1 MITDLFKK
9 NVATAPQQ
17 GATTSQSQNNYSLK
31 PQETYTHL
39 GKRICAMVDG
49 SSLTLK
55 AYLQKIYIEMYQKQA
70 NNAALQAAQRQ
81 KIQTQINQKRNNI
94 AFLNKQL
101 NGSKQREQDLKD
113 EISKLDNDERELKS
127 KVYEVNK
134 EAKIKLILGLVILLP
149 LTLYLFLF
157 YSSTFYS
164 AFFKDFGANANVLN
178 SMFDAEALKKA
189 LEASVTELAFVLCAP
204 IIFMGLGFILHF
216 FAIQKSWTKYVKM
229 GAILVITFV
238 FDAILAY
245 MIGKHLH
252 EMAVI
257 IGTASLDSKY
267 GFSEAVSDINTW
279 AVIFCGFIVY
289 IIWGAVFDMTM
300 SAYSQLD
307 LNREMS
313 KQIEA
318 KKKKLKADI
327 RSKQQEQDKLNN
339 QIKDENNAIAQLTK
353 NLGKTVI
360 IQKPSIKLEMTNFFT
375 GWTTQMNVLGMSQAD
390 QDKANDIFEKT
401 VKTLLN

>member
-1 MITDLFKK
+1 MITNLFKR
-9 NVATAPQQ
+9 NVTTASQQ
-17 GATTSQSQNNYSLK
+17 GATFQPQNNYSLR
-31 PQETYTHL
+31 PQETYNHW

-55 AYLQKIYIEMYQKQA
+55 AYLQKIYIDIYQKQA
-70 NNAALQAAQRQ
+70 GDVNLQKEEHQ
-81 KIQTQINQKRNNI
+81 KIQTQIDQKRNDI
-94 AFLNKQL
+94 AYLDKQL
-101 NGSKQREQDLKD
+101 NDSKQREQDMKN
-113 EISKLDNDERELKS
+113 EISKLDDDESELKS

-204 IIFMGLGFILHF
+204 IIFMGLGFCLHF
-216 FAIQKSWTKYVKM
+216 FAIQKSWKKYVKM
-229 GAILVITFV
+229 GAILLITFV

-252 EMAVI
+252 EMEVI
-257 IGTASLDSKY
+257 IGTAALDSKY
-267 GFSEAVSDINTW
+267 GFSEAISDINTW

-289 IIWGAVFDMTM
+289 IIWGVVFDMTI
-300 SAYSQLD
+300 SAYNQLD
-307 LNREMS
+307 LNREKR
-313 KQIEA
+313 KQIDA

-327 RSKQQEQDKLNN
+327 ASEQQDQNKLNN
-339 QIKDENNAIAQLTK
+339 QIKNEKNDITQLEGELK
-353 NLGKTVI
+353 KTI
-360 IQKPSIKLEMTNFFT
+360 IINKSTIHLEMTNFFT
-375 GWTTQMNVLGMSQAD
+375 GWTTQMNVLEMSQAD
-390 QDKANDIFEKT
+390 QNEVGDIFEKT

>member
-1 MITDLFKK
+1 MITNLFKR
-9 NVATAPQQ
+9 NVTTASQQ
-17 GATTSQSQNNYSLK
+17 GATFQPQNNYSLR
-31 PQETYTHL
+31 PQETYNHW

-55 AYLQKIYIEMYQKQA
+55 AYLQKIYIDIYQKQA
-70 NNAALQAAQRQ
+70 GDVNLQKEEHQ
-81 KIQTQINQKRNNI
+81 KIQTQIVQKRNDI
-94 AFLNKQL
+94 AYLDKQL
-101 NGSKQREQDLKD
+101 NDSKQREQDMKN
-113 EISKLDNDERELKS
+113 EISKLDNDESELKS

-204 IIFMGLGFILHF
+204 IIFMGLGFCLHF
-216 FAIQKSWTKYVKM
+216 FAIQKSWKKYVKM
-229 GAILVITFV
+229 GAILLITFV

-252 EMAVI
+252 EMEVI
-257 IGTASLDSKY
+257 IGTAALDSKY
-267 GFSEAVSDINTW
+267 GFSEAISDINTW

-289 IIWGAVFDMTM
+289 IIWGVVFDMTI
-300 SAYSQLD
+300 SAYNQLD
-307 LNREMS
+307 LNREKR
-313 KQIEA
+313 KQIDA

-327 RSKQQEQDKLNN
+327 ASEQQDQNKLNN
-339 QIKDENNAIAQLTK
+339 QIKNEKNDITQLEGELK
-353 NLGKTVI
+353 KTI
-360 IQKPSIKLEMTNFFT
+360 IINKSTIHLEMTNFFT
-375 GWTTQMNVLGMSQAD
+375 GWTTQMNVLEMSQAD
-390 QDKANDIFEKT
+390 QNEVGDIFEKT

>member
-1 MITDLFKK
+1 
-9 NVATAPQQ
+9 
-17 GATTSQSQNNYSLK
+17 
-31 PQETYTHL
+31 
-39 GKRICAMVDG
+39 
-49 SSLTLK
+49 
-55 AYLQKIYIEMYQKQA
+55 MYQKQA

>member
-1 MITDLFKK
+1 MITNLFKR
-9 NVATAPQQ
+9 NVTTASQQ
-17 GATTSQSQNNYSLK
+17 GATFQPQNNYSLR
-31 PQETYTHL
+31 PQETYNHW

-55 AYLQKIYIEMYQKQA
+55 AYLQKIYIDIYQKQA
-70 NNAALQAAQRQ
+70 GDVNLQKEEHQ
-81 KIQTQINQKRNNI
+81 KIQTQIVQKRNDI
-94 AFLNKQL
+94 AYLDKQL
-101 NGSKQREQDLKD
+101 NDSKQREQDMKN
-113 EISKLDNDERELKS
+113 EISKLDNDESELKS

-204 IIFMGLGFILHF
+204 IIFMGLGFCLHF
-216 FAIQKSWTKYVKM
+216 FAIQKSWKKYVKM
-229 GAILVITFV
+229 GAILLITFV

-252 EMAVI
+252 EMEVI
-257 IGTASLDSKY
+257 IGTAALDSKY
-267 GFSEAVSDINTW
+267 GFSEAISDINTW

-289 IIWGAVFDMTM
+289 IIWGVVFDMTI
-300 SAYSQLD
+300 SAYNQLD
-307 LNREMS
+307 LNREKR
-313 KQIEA
+313 KQIDA

-327 RSKQQEQDKLNN
+327 ASEQQDQNKLNN
-339 QIKDENNAIAQLTK
+339 QIKNEKNNITQLEGELK
-353 NLGKTVI
+353 KTI
-360 IQKPSIKLEMTNFFT
+360 IINKSTIHLEMTNFFT
-375 GWTTQMNVLGMSQAD
+375 GWTTQMNVLEMSQAD
-390 QDKANDIFEKT
+390 QNEVGDIFEKT

>member
-17 GATTSQSQNNYSLK
+17 ATTSQSQNNYSLK
-31 PQETYTHL
+31 PQETYNHW

-70 NNAALQAAQRQ
+70 NNIALQAAERQ
-81 KIQTQINQKRNNI
+81 KIQIQIDQKRNDI
-94 AFLNKQL
+94 AFLDKQL
-101 NGSKQREQDLKD
+101 NDSKQREQDVKD
-113 EISKLDNDERELKS
+113 EISKLDDDERELKS

-204 IIFMGLGFILHF
+204 IIFMGLGFSLHF

-289 IIWGAVFDMTM
+289 IIWGVVFDMAM

-307 LNREMS
+307 LNREKS
-313 KQIEA
+313 KQIDT
-318 KKKKLKADI
+318 KKEKLKADI
-327 RSKQQEQDKLNN
+327 KREQQEQNNLNV
-339 QIKDENNAIAQLTK
+339 QIKDNINAIAELTMI
-353 NLGKTVI
+353 LRKTVI

-390 QDKANDIFEKT
+390 QDGANDIFEKT